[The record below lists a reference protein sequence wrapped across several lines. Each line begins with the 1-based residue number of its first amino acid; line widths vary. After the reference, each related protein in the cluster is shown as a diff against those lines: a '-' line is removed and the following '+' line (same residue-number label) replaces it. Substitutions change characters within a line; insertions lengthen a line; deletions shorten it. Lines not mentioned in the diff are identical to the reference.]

1 MVDNGVV
8 TGCACG
14 VLLHSDMML
23 SLATLLETLNTLLN
37 TWSANH
43 IHSLWSD
50 FHASFVG
57 LWDRKLQCFSSSS
70 LSPWKQTAALSVLSN
85 KLSPGIQMFACTK
98 LIKNFLWHVSHPFY
112 YNVTFYLHTSLFFR
126 DFFYHHVVTS
136 GCAHRDYFLWKK
148 SHVTHEMPLCD
159 WSDALHV
166 NVQD

>member
-23 SLATLLETLNTLLN
+23 SLAILLETWNTHLN
-37 TWSANH
+37 TWSANN

-50 FHASFVG
+50 FHASFIG
-57 LWDRKLQCFSSSS
+57 LWDRKLQCFSGSSHHLGNKQQHWACSVINYHLEFKCLSALNWLRIFCGMYLTLFTTMLHFICILRCS
-70 LSPWKQTAALSVLSN
+70 LE
-85 KLSPGIQMFACTK
+85 I
-98 LIKNFLWHVSHPFY
+98 
-112 YNVTFYLHTSLFFR
+112 
-126 DFFYHHVVTS
+126 FFYHHVVTS
-136 GCAHRDYFLWKK
+136 GCTHRDYFLWKK
-148 SHVTHEMPLCD
+148 SHVTHELPLCD

>member
-1 MVDNGVV
+1 MCMWCSASFRHDAESRHSAGNMEHTPEHLIGQSYSF
-8 TGCACG
+8 TLIWFPR
-14 VLLHSDMML
+14 LLHRAVGQE
-23 SLATLLETLNTLLN
+23 ATMFQ
-37 TWSANH
+37 W
-43 IHSLWSD
+43 
-50 FHASFVG
+50 F
-57 LWDRKLQCFSSSS
+57 QP
-70 LSPWKQTAALSVLSN
+70 SPWKQAAALSVLSN

-112 YNVTFYLHTSLFFR
+112 YNVAFYLHTSLFFR

>member
-23 SLATLLETLNTLLN
+23 SLATLLETWNTHLN

-43 IHSLWSD
+43 IHSLWRLL
-50 FHASFVG
+50 HRAVG
-57 LWDRKLQCFSSSS
+57 QEATMFQWFQP
-70 LSPWKQTAALSVLSN
+70 SPWKQTAALSVLSN

-112 YNVTFYLHTSLFFR
+112 YNVAFYLHTSLFFR